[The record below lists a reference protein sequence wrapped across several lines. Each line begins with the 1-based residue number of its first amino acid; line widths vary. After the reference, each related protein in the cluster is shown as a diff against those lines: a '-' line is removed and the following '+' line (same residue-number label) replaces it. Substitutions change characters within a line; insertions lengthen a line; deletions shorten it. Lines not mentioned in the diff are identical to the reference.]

1 VFVTSQG
8 SAGARFDRFI
18 RQRQI
23 FHAEMAAREIGKLT
37 LDRALELVALYVE
50 MEDPKADRAR
60 VRWLARLLTERADLT
75 LGEARRAA
83 DWLEQLAG
91 PEREL
96 AAGSLSRLT
105 RRQ

>member
-1 VFVTSQG
+1 
-8 SAGARFDRFI
+8 
-18 RQRQI
+18 
-23 FHAEMAAREIGKLT
+23 MAARELGSLT
-37 LDRALELVALYVE
+37 LDRALNLVVLYLE

-60 VRWLARLLTERADLT
+60 VRWLTRLLTERDDLT

-91 PEREL
+91 SEREL

-105 RRQ
+105 RRR